1 MQRGRVHNWL
11 QTAQGWLLPPRCVRC
26 AAAGRPPTIDL
37 CGYCEDE
44 LVANRNACRRCALPL
59 PAVAGAPCVACQRRT
74 RRFDTAFAA
83 YRYEYPVDRLVQRFK
98 YQGELAVGRVL
109 GELIARSLAART
121 TELPQAL
128 VPVPLA
134 RAKQRERGFNQAL
147 ELARPIGRA
156 LMLPIR
162 MDLCAR
168 VRVTQ
173 DQAGLAAGDRRRNVR
188 GAFTA
193 TRANMPRHLA
203 LIDDVLTTGSTCDE
217 LARVLKGAGAERV
230 DVWALARAGEQRGQT
245 PELRNW

>member
-1 MQRGRVHNWL
+1 M
-11 QTAQGWLLPPRCVRC
+11 
-26 AAAGRPPTIDL
+26 
-37 CGYCEDE
+37 
-44 LVANRNACRRCALPL
+44 
-59 PAVAGAPCVACQRRT
+59 
-74 RRFDTAFAA
+74 
-83 YRYEYPVDRLVQRFK
+83 DRLVQRFK

-109 GELIARSLAART
+109 GDLMARSLAART

-156 LMLPIR
+156 LTLPIR
-162 MDLCAR
+162 MDLCTR

-188 GAFTA
+188 GAFAA
-193 TRANMPRHLA
+193 TSADMPRHLA

-217 LARVLKGAGAERV
+217 LARVLKRAGCERV
-230 DVWALARAGEQRGQT
+230 EVWVCARVGTGSRARG
-245 PELRNW
+245 R